1 VPVVPSDRHIALNV
15 CAENSLN
22 NGGIHKEITMET
34 DAATP
39 PGWLVKIVERSI
51 PPGPIP
57 AKSIINSL
65 SPRREKL

>member
-1 VPVVPSDRHIALNV
+1 
-15 CAENSLN
+15 
-22 NGGIHKEITMET
+22 MET